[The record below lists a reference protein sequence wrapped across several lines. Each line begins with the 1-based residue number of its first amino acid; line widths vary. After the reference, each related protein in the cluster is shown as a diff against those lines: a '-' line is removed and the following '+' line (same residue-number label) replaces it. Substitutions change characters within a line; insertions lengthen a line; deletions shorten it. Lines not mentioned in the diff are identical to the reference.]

1 MSATVLD
8 GRATASA
15 VVDDIAQRVRHL
27 RRAPKLV
34 FVQATDDAAS
44 ASYVRSKARLAAKAG
59 IENETVKLP
68 ASVDQQGLASV
79 VQSLND
85 DDGVDGILVQ
95 LPLYPH
101 LNAQAILEA
110 IDPAKDVDGFHP
122 VNVGKLWLGRAAWA
136 PATPQGVLELL
147 DRYAIEVKGVNV
159 TIVGRSML
167 VGKPAAALFLQRDA
181 SVTVVHSRSRDM
193 VEHVATADVIVAAA
207 GRPGLVNRSMVKAGA
222 TVIDVGQS
230 MHEGA
235 LVGDVAPDV
244 IEVAAHV
251 TPTPGGTGPMTVA
264 MVVKNT
270 LLAYEARAGEAA

>member
-8 GRATASA
+8 GRATASS
-15 VVDDIAQRVRHL
+15 VVDDIAQHVRQL

-34 FVQATDDAAS
+34 FVQATEDAAS

-59 IENETVKLP
+59 IANETVKLP
-68 ASVDQQGLASV
+68 ESVDQQGLETV
-79 VQSLND
+79 VQSLNH

-95 LPLYPH
+95 LPLYSH

-122 VNVGKLWLGRAAWA
+122 VNVGKLWLGRAAWS

-147 DRYAIEVKGVNV
+147 DRYGLQVKGVNV

-193 VEHVATADVIVAAA
+193 AHHVAAADVILAAA

-230 MHEGA
+230 MHEGS
-235 LVGDVAPDV
+235 LVGDVSPDV
-244 IEVAAHV
+244 AEVAAYV

-270 LLAYEARAGEAA
+270 LLAYEARAGENA

>member
-1 MSATVLD
+1 MSATVMD
-8 GRATASA
+8 GRATAA
-15 VVDDIAQRVRHL
+15 TVVADVASRVSTLKRP
-27 RRAPKLV
+27 PKLV

-59 IENETVKLP
+59 IDNETLKLP
-68 ASVDQQGLASV
+68 PTVDQEGLEATV
-79 VQSLND
+79 RDLNV

-101 LNAQAILEA
+101 LNAQSILEA

-122 VNVGKLWLGRAAWA
+122 ENVGRLWLGQAAWA
-136 PATPQGVLELL
+136 PATPQGVIELL
-147 DRYAIEVKGVNV
+147 DRHAIDVAGVNV

-167 VGKPAAALFLQRDA
+167 VGKPAAALFLQRHA
-181 SVTVVHSRSRDM
+181 SVTMVHSRSRDM
-193 VEHVATADVIVAAA
+193 VQHVRAADVIVAAA
-207 GRPGLVNRSMVKAGA
+207 GRPGLIKREMVKAGA
-222 TVIDVGQS
+222 VAIDVGQS
-230 MHEGA
+230 MSDGA

-244 IEVAAHV
+244 AEVASFV

-270 LLAYEARAGEAA
+270 LLAYETRLGPNA